1 MRTILPFETSR
12 RAGFR
17 PSGLMGGTAGT
28 NA

>member
-1 MRTILPFETSR
+1 MRTILPFEGPR

-17 PSGLMGGTAGT
+17 PSGLIGGTAGT